1 MENLWFTCLKYS
13 NIFTKN
19 LFRYIVCDGLIEDG
33 RALIR
38 DHMTSVNN
46 TLQKLVDSNEKLL
59 DVNEV
64 VPADIIQSDRDF
76 MHFIVNHN
84 ERFDMIWN

>member
-1 MENLWFTCLKYS
+1 
-13 NIFTKN
+13 
-19 LFRYIVCDGLIEDG
+19 
-33 RALIR
+33 
-38 DHMTSVNN
+38 MTSVNN

-84 ERFDMIWN
+84 ERFDMI